1 MPAWSRSI
9 EGRSSSFGPDMQD
22 LGHVTFLEPLGTNGG
37 GDIIRELPSRDR
49 ELLIDLVVRGIVG
62 EHEHKGPTPP

>member
-1 MPAWSRSI
+1 
-9 EGRSSSFGPDMQD
+9 MQD
-22 LGHVTFLEPLGTNGG
+22 PGHVTFLEPLGTNGG